1 MAPCTELRTAVRPH
15 PFGEYT
21 VRPFSAFA
29 RPELSERPRCRTA
42 ASASCALDA
51 CVGFSCATAGL
62 ACAGA
67 AGARERQGLEAVG
80 HRHSTGR
87 RGGAGGRR
95 ARTLTRQAMPLVS
108 GSGKFAHSL
117 PGASRVGRGRPLA
130 CVLAHLATFACD
142 APSAPSTY
150 TSMRARARVQHGAGR
165 QHTTRH
171 TGVPR
176 STSRMACK
184 PAPRGAARTG
194 LPRHVRHGPCA
205 AWRRRRQRMNCA
217 EARTPT
223 ANAHSPPSSQIG
235 PHRRASAW
243 RCA

>member
-142 APSAPSTY
+142 APSVPSTY
-150 TSMRARARVQHGAGR
+150 TSMRARARVQHGAGDNI
-165 QHTTRH
+165 QHATRAYH
-171 TGVPR
+171 
-176 STSRMACK
+176 
-184 PAPRGAARTG
+184 AR
-194 LPRHVRHGPCA
+194 HH
-205 AWRRRRQRMNCA
+205 AWRANLRRVV
-217 EARTPT
+217 
-223 ANAHSPPSSQIG
+223 
-235 PHRRASAW
+235 RRAPVCRGTCGTGHAPHGGDV
-243 RCA
+243 ANG